1 MSLTWC
7 LPRQASFVSDR
18 VLLECQNEQILVPEI
33 WHLEMANIL
42 GLKRRDG
49 NISENDLARALSLLA
64 QLPIETSSVVNTASI
79 EANLHR
85 IARLRISAYDAIYVE
100 LALATRSR
108 LATFDQAMVRAAR
121 EAGVQVITSD

>member
-1 MSLTWC
+1 M
-7 LPRQASFVSDR
+7 
-18 VLLECQNEQILVPEI
+18 PEI

-79 EANLHR
+79 NANLYR